1 MTLNDWSLV
10 YFAATAFYL
19 FVFYITIFRAQRL
32 YKFILMIFAW
42 ALHLGVTLTYGIAT
56 GQIGFVF
63 VFGLEVALAL
73 VMFTMTG
80 KMVKANAHQ

>member
-10 YFAATAFYL
+10 YFAATALYY
-19 FVFYITIFRAQRL
+19 FVLYVTIFRAQRL
-32 YKFILMIFAW
+32 HKFIIMAITW
-42 ALHLGVTLTYGIAT
+42 AIHLGVTLVYGIAT

-63 VFGLEVALAL
+63 VFALEVALAI

-80 KMVKANAHQ
+80 KMVKANADQ